1 MSNNI
6 KQNYVDNILLG
17 EDSYSGVLYKINEVI
32 KNAQAE
38 TIKGSQFLSEMYKS
52 LNESVTPMLSLKP
65 FITKGEEL
73 APDDLTVGEVMKIV
87 KKKLGHNADLNFIIN
102 LCKEE
107 HYANM
112 MRAGIPPEETVKS
125 IEKLFNKKGSEIEK
139 LIKDGIFDCL
149 KSDLLGDIK
158 KKLGYNENENSDNG
172 DPEKDDKEVK
182 TSKLNESKFL
192 PGFSGVNIY
201 APIGFI
207 HKASNGQNY
216 AYTEGTFVKLNESD
230 IDNEAVPSSTVPDL
244 EQKHFKLMKAVDE
257 IVYNPETN
265 ELYPREKWDMN
276 IKLTADGDAIVT
288 LPSGNTKK
296 IDKKDIQKLFIESI
310 TAYSRNPKLLNG
322 KFSESIKEKYMQDAD
337 NFCTVAMNINNLVK
351 FDTMAAVNGLNESVL
366 YQINA
371 KEPKLLKHNSE
382 LNVTYP
388 SFKSL
393 CESFNN
399 SSLAG
404 ALDYV
409 FTDNLNEESKFNAQK
424 ESRLV
429 HLYEEQ
435 KKINQNL
442 EEISHTKTIAEP
454 NSPAM
459 VKLMEMEDKYN
470 QLLERNIQNIRELQ
484 QENLYN

>member
-1 MSNNI
+1 MSNQI

-17 EDSYSGVLYKINEVI
+17 EDSYSGVLYQINEVI

-38 TIKGSQFLSEMYKS
+38 TIKGSQFLFEMYKS

-73 APDDLTVGEVMKIV
+73 APDDLTVGEVMEIV

-107 HYANM
+107 HFANT
-112 MRAGIPPEETVKS
+112 MRAGIPPEQTIKS
-125 IEKLFNKKGSEIEK
+125 IEEYFNKKGSEVEK
-139 LIKDGIFDCL
+139 LIKEGIFDCL

-158 KKLGYNENENSDNG
+158 KKLGYNENEGSDND
-172 DPEKDDKEVK
+172 DPEKDDKEIK

-207 HKASNGQNY
+207 HKADNGQNY

-230 IDNEAVPSSTVPDL
+230 IDNEAVSVSAVPDL

-265 ELYPREKWDMN
+265 EFYPKEKWDMN
-276 IKLTADGDAIVT
+276 IKLTADGEAIVT

-310 TAYSRNPKLLNG
+310 TAYSRNPQLLDG
-322 KFSESIKEKYMQDAD
+322 KFSEPIKERYMQDAD
-337 NFCTVAMNINNLVK
+337 NFCTVAMNIKNLVK

-366 YQINA
+366 YQINT

-382 LNVTYP
+382 LNVTYN
-388 SFKSL
+388 SFKEL
-393 CESFNN
+393 CESFGHTSIND
-399 SSLAG
+399 SLT
-404 ALDYV
+404 YV
-409 FTDNLNEESKFNAQK
+409 FDSNLNEEAKFNTQK
-424 ESRLV
+424 ESRLTR
-429 HLYEEQ
+429 LYEEQ
-435 KKINQNL
+435 KKINKNL
-442 EEISHTKTIAEP
+442 EEISHTKTVAEP

-459 VKLMEMEDKYN
+459 VKLMEMEDKYS

-484 QENLYN
+484 EEKLY